1 MHLVI
6 TSKSA
11 DKQFFM
17 FFMYSFFFCIV
28 LALHATSADILYAAA
43 VTVTPYIACKFC
55 LPSKNNEGD
64 VNPRQFFIDP
74 KLTQRSQV
82 RPAICQSFLAIISFS
97 SVPTPEI
104 TFLHNICHSSH
115 HDYVALSLQ
124 NSESLLPHIPPLS
137 HQNFKLDEMSWSSA
151 QFSQVNHRNWGDRSL
166 LYS

>member
-74 KLTQRSQV
+74 K
-82 RPAICQSFLAIISFS
+82 SFFPTKPSTPRNMSII
-97 SVPTPEI
+97 P
-104 TFLHNICHSSH
+104 CHYFFFQCAHS
-115 HDYVALSLQ
+115 
-124 NSESLLPHIPPLS
+124 
-137 HQNFKLDEMSWSSA
+137 
-151 QFSQVNHRNWGDRSL
+151 
-166 LYS
+166 